1 MTKFALVVD
10 NLNSEEARKLYNE
23 AQNLFETLLL
33 TDLSKLL
40 FILERDN
47 PPKVL
52 YDGNNISD
60 INILMIRS
68 SRNNKVAKSVL
79 AHIFHN
85 LGANIIDSI
94 ERFPIG
100 FASKLLSTISRHKK
114 NCTTDTYLPFSRQ
127 ATANLISYLN
137 VDKKLLIKPINSS
150 QSRGIEIIENLSQL
164 RNISNNFSFIYKN
177 DNIPLYIQT
186 FINIDKEYR
195 MFMVNGKIIAS
206 MKKIR
211 GENGGIKY
219 KRMRFARLAEFVV
232 EHVSKTG
239 VLGIDA
245 CQDTDGNFYII
256 EANRSPMF
264 HYLEDRTGIN
274 ISREIF
280 NNL

>member
-23 AQNLFETLLL
+23 AQNSFETLLL

-40 FILERDN
+40 FILEKGN

-52 YDGNNISD
+52 FEGNDISN

-68 SRNNKVAKSVL
+68 SRNNKVAKAVL
-79 AHIFHN
+79 AHVFHN
-85 LGANIIDSI
+85 LGANIIDPT

-114 NCTTDTYLPFSRQ
+114 NCIVDTYLSFSHQ
-127 ATANLISYLN
+127 ATLNLISYLN
-137 VDKKLLIKPINSS
+137 TDRKLFIKPINSS
-150 QSRGIEIIENLSQL
+150 QSRGIEIVENLSQL
-164 RNISNNFSFIYKN
+164 RNISNNFSFTHKN
-177 DNIPLYIQT
+177 DNITLYIQK
-186 FINIDKEYR
+186 FIDIDKEYR
-195 MFMVNGKIIAS
+195 MFMVNGKIITS

-211 GENGGIKY
+211 RESGGIKY
-219 KRMRFARLAEFVV
+219 KRMRFTRLAEFVI

-274 ISREIF
+274 ISKEIF